1 MLILAFDTATGTA
14 TAALVRDGALLGERS
29 AGSRDLL
36 DAVDALLGE
45 AGAAPGDLDGIACGV
60 GPGSFTGVRIG
71 LAHAR
76 GLALA
81 LDVPV
86 AGVSTLAAL
95 AHGAEE
101 VGLAGA
107 IALVDARRGEVFALV
122 GGEERC
128 LPPADLAFAAGTV
141 LVGDGA
147 VRYRELLEERGGVVP
162 PDGSPVHVPLAR
174 WHARLAGPFG
184 AVDTV
189 LPAYLRAPDAK
200 KAADRAAGTGQP
212 GRTA

>member
-14 TAALVRDGALLGERS
+14 TAALVRDGVVLGETT

-36 DAVDALLGE
+36 VAIDGLLDG
-45 AGAAPGDLDGIACGV
+45 AGVTPLDLDGIVCGV

-95 AHGAEE
+95 ARGAQDS
-101 VGLAGA
+101 GHAGA
-107 IALVDARRGEVFALV
+107 VAVVDARRSEVFAGT

-128 LPPADLAFAAGTV
+128 VAPAELAFAAGTV

-147 VRYRELLEERGGVVP
+147 VRYRAELEGRGGIVP
-162 PDGSPVHVPLAR
+162 PDASPLHVP
-174 WHARLAGPFG
+174 HARSHALLAGPFG
-184 AVDTV
+184 AVDEV

-200 KAADRAAGTGQP
+200 KAADRARAAT
-212 GRTA
+212 